1 MNKQLVL
8 VGFLRDARHS
18 YVAHVQRPVH
28 HWHYISER
36 ENFGGRFRSTVP
48 EARVLPRLAQNPG
61 TLHEMAL
68 REAEV
73 EH

>member
-1 MNKQLVL
+1 MNKQLVP
-8 VGFLRDARHS
+8 VEFLRDVHHS
-18 YVAHVQRPVH
+18 CVAHVQKPVH
-28 HWHYISER
+28 HWHYISEQ

-48 EARVLPRLAQNPG
+48 EARVLLGLAQNPG
-61 TLHEMAL
+61 KLHEMAL